1 MLRKSFDQTSLVLGF
16 QARSLNILARQA
28 NRKTD
33 CSFVK
38 GLVPPQS
45 SPVLAPGESTVGG
58 GLGRPSGRRQV
69 RILCRADGMAQSYEV
84 CVLKW
89 GGIIGYQWV
98 SHHIHSCSR
107 SPKGVQRHSKD
118 ILADE
123 FPEGHTLLIM
133 LSQAYTYTIY
143 TSLDMVYSKPGF
155 SAIERWHPRRQFVE
169 RATQAPNIRAW
180 PSPPNSWAKPKMPS
194 CFTFNRFRRYGQK
207 QQHFHAVKWPK
218 E

>member
-1 MLRKSFDQTSLVLGF
+1 MS
-16 QARSLNILARQA
+16 
-28 NRKTD
+28 
-33 CSFVK
+33 K
-38 GLVPPQS
+38 GLFPHSRLPY
-45 SPVLAPGESTVGG
+45 L
-58 GLGRPSGRRQV
+58 LRGRHCGRRFRAAKRPKASQDTLQS
-69 RILCRADGMAQSYEV
+69 RWHGPKLQSLCPEMGR
-84 CVLKW
+84 
-89 GGIIGYQWV
+89 YQWV

-180 PSPPNSWAKPKMPS
+180 PSPPNSWAQRKMPS